1 MSKSRSGNEIAG
13 TRRYVAGDPYRNI
26 HWRNSARTGRLVV
39 KEFDSWSERS
49 VAIVLDADDLPTQEP
64 GDRVSDYAVRM
75 AATAAAP
82 LIESGGTVRVVSPEG
97 GQVRTTWAEVMTDLA
112 RIEDQP
118 TGTSSSWTDGVNL
131 RERVIAFVHS
141 SNSELLS
148 ALAAMSRSGS
158 DVAAVV
164 FEERDVVDDE

>member
-1 MSKSRSGNEIAG
+1 MGHFTTKTVASRAFN
-13 TRRYVAGDPYRNI
+13 
-26 HWRNSARTGRLVV
+26 
-39 KEFDSWSERS
+39 
-49 VAIVLDADDLPTQEP
+49 
-64 GDRVSDYAVRM
+64 
-75 AATAAAP
+75 
-82 LIESGGTVRVVSPEG
+82 VRVVTPEG

-148 ALAAMSRSGS
+148 TLAAMSRTGS

-164 FEERDVVDDE
+164 FDGFMPGDEATHAVNTLTSVGISAIACHRGELSAAMRSMEQGAAATRRAGKTTATAVAEEPSTELAGTGTREHAA